1 MRRGS
6 AGRSGLLRARYE
18 YVGNAVGRSA
28 VPEAILALARGALAR
43 GELLLG
49 GALADPVD
57 SALLV
62 FRVDDLAVVERFV
75 REDPYVRNG
84 VVTRWRIRPWT
95 VVIGGET
102 K

>member
-1 MRRGS
+1 MHYVLQYDYVENVLEKR
-6 AGRSGLLRARYE
+6 APLR
-18 YVGNAVGRSA
+18 
-28 VPEAILALARGALAR
+28 EAHLALARAAVAR

-62 FRVDDLAVVERFV
+62 FRVEDKAAVERFV
-75 REDPYVRNG
+75 AEDPYVRNG
-84 VVTRWRIRPWT
+84 IVTRWRIRPWT

-102 K
+102 A